1 MRVRHFRTE
10 HLPAVL
16 TLWDRCM
23 GELFPL
29 DAPLF
34 EQNVLNDAHFDPEGA
49 WVVEGDGG
57 QLLAYAHAKV
67 CREPLGSA
75 GMLPEQGWIG
85 ALAFEPDGEGLQAA
99 RELLRTAMEWLKAQG
114 RKRVS
119 YGSDPAHF
127 FPGVPAE
134 QTLHQQLLQEAGFAI
149 GEHVAVDLIRELADY
164 RVPEELEAN
173 LHQLGGEYT
182 IRSCTPAD
190 VPALLGFLQKEFP
203 GRWYYETV
211 KRLEVEETPR
221 DILILTHG
229 DEVVGFCH
237 TFHRGSKRI
246 GPSIYWRRLLG
257 EAYGGLGPI
266 GLAASTRGKGL
277 GLALLCKGVEYVK
290 AQGATRMAID
300 WTDLVDFYG
309 KIGFRVWKRYHPA
322 SYTSTD
328 NKRQ

>member
-1 MRVRHFRTE
+1 MKTRPFRDE
-10 HLPAVL
+10 DQPAVL
-16 TLWDRCM
+16 SLWNRCM
-23 GELFPL
+23 GDAFPL

-34 EQNVLNDAHFDPEGA
+34 EQNVLKDAHFDHEA
-49 WVVEGDGG
+49 VWVVEDGRG
-57 QLLAYAHAKV
+57 ELLAYAHAKV
-67 CREPLGSA
+67 CKEPLGSA
-75 GMLPEQGWIG
+75 GTFPEQGWVG
-85 ALAFEPDGEGLQAA
+85 ALAFEPGDQGERSA
-99 RELLRTAMEWLKAQG
+99 RAVLRTALDWLKAQG

-134 QTLHQQLLQEAGFAI
+134 QTLHQQFLREAGFSI
-149 GEHVAVDLIRELADY
+149 GEHVVVDLVRELADY
-164 RVPEELEAN
+164 QVPDGVEAN
-173 LHQLGGEYT
+173 LYRLREEYA

-190 VPALLGFLQKEFP
+190 VPALLSFLQQEFP

-211 KRLEVEETPR
+211 KRLDVEDTTR
-221 DILILTHG
+221 DILILTHRS
-229 DEVVGFCH
+229 EVVGFCH
-237 TFHRGSKRI
+237 TFHRGSRRI
-246 GPSIYWRRLLG
+246 GPSVYWRKLLG

-290 AQGATRMAID
+290 AQGASRMAID

-322 SYTSTD
+322 SCYLPS
-328 NKRQ
+328 

>member
-1 MRVRHFRTE
+1 MKIRHF
-10 HLPAVL
+10 HADDQPAVL
-16 TLWDRCM
+16 SLWNRCM
-23 GELFPL
+23 GDSFPL
-29 DAPLF
+29 DALLF
-34 EQNVLNDAHFDPEGA
+34 EQNVLKDVHFDPSA
-49 WVVEGDGG
+49 VWVVEDERGE
-57 QLLAYAHAKV
+57 LLAYVHAKV
-67 CREPLGSA
+67 CKEPLGSA
-75 GMLPEQGWIG
+75 GTLPEQGWVG
-85 ALAFEPDGEGLQAA
+85 ALAFEPNEQGEQSARAVLQ
-99 RELLRTAMEWLKAQG
+99 TALQWLKAQG

-134 QTLHQQLLQEAGFAI
+134 QALHQQILREAGFTI
-149 GEHVAVDLIRELADY
+149 SDHVAVDLIRDLADY
-164 RVPEELEAN
+164 RVPEEVESN
-173 LHQLGGEYT
+173 LRHLREQYT
-182 IRSCTPAD
+182 IHSCTPQD
-190 VPALLGFLQKEFP
+190 VPALLRFLQQEFP

-229 DEVVGFCH
+229 EEVVGFCH
-237 TFHRGSKRI
+237 TFHRGSRRI
-246 GPSIYWRRLLG
+246 GPSIYWRKLLG

-300 WTDLVDFYG
+300 WTNLVDFYG

-322 SYTSTD
+322 SVTL
-328 NKRQ
+328 